1 MRARPFLLPAFLCSM
16 TLCMAMMWLGCT
28 SKPAQNSSSDSASSA
43 PSAPAPANPVPS
55 SPDPNAPANSAPS
68 APAQSAAM
76 PAGTSPAPADAMKAS
91 VPAPEAMA
99 APAAAAPAPIVIAS
113 GRSVTI
119 NLASALGTKL
129 SQAGQTFG
137 GTVSKN
143 VMVGTT
149 VGIPKGARI
158 TGTVVDAK
166 PLGKLAGAGTLQV
179 RLTSV
184 SVNGSDLPVRTAIR
198 TFEVKGKGKRTGIM
212 AGGGAALGG
221 IIGGI
226 AGGGKGAAIGLA
238 AGGGAGTGGA
248 ALTGNDDLVLPAESA
263 VTFTLSKAVQIQP

>member
-1 MRARPFLLPAFLCSM
+1 MRARPFLLPM
-16 TLCMAMMWLGCT
+16 ILCMAMLWFGCT
-28 SKPAQNSSSDSASSA
+28 SKPAQNSSSDSVSST
-43 PSAPAPANPVPS
+43 PSAPAPANP
-55 SPDPNAPANSAPS
+55 APASADPS
-68 APAQSAAM
+68 APAQSSAA
-76 PAGTSPAPADAMKAS
+76 PAGTAPAPADAMKAS
-91 VPAPEAMA
+91 VPAPEPTA
-99 APAAAAPAPIVIAS
+99 APVVTPPAPMVIAS

-119 NLASALGTKL
+119 HLASALGTKL

-137 GTVSKN
+137 GTVARN
-143 VMVGTT
+143 VMVGPT
-149 VGIPKGARI
+149 VAIPKGARV

-184 SVNGSDLPVRTAIR
+184 SLNGSDLPVRTAIR

>member
-1 MRARPFLLPAFLCSM
+1 MRTRPFLLPMS
-16 TLCMAMMWLGCT
+16 LCMAMVLFGCT
-28 SKPAQNSSSDSASSA
+28 SKPAQNGSSDSASSA
-43 PSAPAPANPVPS
+43 PSAPAPASPAPAN
-55 SPDPNAPANSAPS
+55 PDPNAPAANSATPS
-68 APAQSAAM
+68 APAQTAAA

-91 VPAPEAMA
+91 TPVPSP
-99 APAAAAPAPIVIAS
+99 APAAAPPEPIVIAS

-119 NLASALGTKL
+119 HLSSALGTKL

-137 GTVSKN
+137 GTVSRN
-143 VMVGTT
+143 VMAGTT
-149 VGIPKGARI
+149 VAIPKGARV

-184 SVNGSDLPVRTAIR
+184 NLNGGDLPVRTAIR